1 MIKSFPRDRQPA
13 VVVGDGIRS
22 SSVPVESGVCQGSVL
37 GPALFVL
44 YKMICH
50 NRLTFLVPRIDP
62 TLFVLY
68 IKSPATT
75 D

>member
-13 VVVGDGIRS
+13 VVVVDGIRS

-44 YKMICH
+44 YINH
-50 NRLTFLVPRIDP
+50 LPQQTN
-62 TLFVLY
+62 VL
-68 IKSPATT
+68 SAQ